1 MSCFRYKRAISWL
14 TLQNSLVYLLCLG
27 QIAVKSLYGIA
38 NTSNYQ
44 QQTAI
49 YRPMHGKLIC
59 FVM

>member
-1 MSCFRYKRAISWL
+1 MSCLRYKRAISWL
-14 TLQNSLVYLLCLG
+14 KLQNSLVCLLSLR
-27 QIAVKSLYGIA
+27 QIAAYEIA

-49 YRPMHGKLIC
+49 YKPMHGKLIC

>member
-1 MSCFRYKRAISWL
+1 MSCFRNKRAISWL
-14 TLQNSLVYLLCLG
+14 KLQNSLVYLLCLR
-27 QIAVKSLYGIA
+27 QIAVKAYGIA
-38 NTSNYQ
+38 NYE

>member
-14 TLQNSLVYLLCLG
+14 KLQNSLVYLLCLR
-27 QIAVKSLYGIA
+27 QIAVKAYGIA
-38 NTSNYQ
+38 NPSNYE

-49 YRPMHGKLIC
+49 YRPMHDKLIC